1 MRKHIFSV
9 AVALALVILGPVVAF
24 AADSL
29 SIPSSTATQGLAFV
43 QATLADAGVL
53 AVLIVAVG
61 VPLAFY
67 VGKKII
73 GLFPKR

>member
-1 MRKHIFSV
+1 MRKFILSLV
-9 AVALALVILGPVVAF
+9 AMVGVVAPVAF

-43 QATLADAGVL
+43 QSTLADIGVL
-53 AVLIVAVG
+53 AVLIVAIG